1 MAPCDFWLFTK
12 LKRSL
17 KGSRFDSCEDI
28 MQNMMEPRSFPE
40 MLPAVEGMFV
50 GLSVWSH
57 KGPTLKG
64 IRN

>member
-1 MAPCDFWLFTK
+1 
-12 LKRSL
+12 LKRQL
-17 KGSRFDSCEDI
+17 NGSRFDSHEDI
-28 MQNMMEPRSFPE
+28 MRNATKELRSLPE
-40 MLPAVEGMFV
+40 EAFQKCFQQWEND

>member
-1 MAPCDFWLFTK
+1 
-12 LKRSL
+12 
-17 KGSRFDSCEDI
+17 
-28 MQNMMEPRSFPE
+28 

-64 IRN
+64 IRNWAPHPGAQLYFPGLRSDTFWTGWYVC